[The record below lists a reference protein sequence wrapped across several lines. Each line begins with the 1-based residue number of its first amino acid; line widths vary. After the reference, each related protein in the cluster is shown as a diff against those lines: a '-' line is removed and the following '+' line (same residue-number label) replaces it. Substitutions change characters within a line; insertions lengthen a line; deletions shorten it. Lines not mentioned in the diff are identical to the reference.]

1 MLQLLGSQ
9 VLKTTGR
16 PAVTLASGGWLWGSH
31 GAILIP
37 DPSLLFSLVVCP
49 TKISFPG
56 KVSISGLGPKV
67 KFFGNSQL
75 CSLSYC

>member
-1 MLQLLGSQ
+1 M
-9 VLKTTGR
+9 
-16 PAVTLASGGWLWGSH
+16 WGSH
-31 GAILIP
+31 GALLIP
-37 DPSLLFSLVVCP
+37 DPSLLFSLAVCS

-56 KVSISGLGPKV
+56 KVSVSGFGPKV